1 MQDGAARVAGGLLLL
16 VALWIGVYWWWPS
29 EPPISYASRDTAP
42 AEPGPVSPVPTPP
55 ADAGAPGPMPEVPT
69 PPSPRPPAVIVPE
82 FTEHTV
88 LPNETFASIA
98 KSYYGSSSYA
108 TAISKANP
116 FISPQTL
123 SPGRVI
129 RIPKDP
135 KNIQGIPVTNPARD
149 QASQPIAPKPV
160 TKPPEPPPAE
170 GTREYTVQSG
180 DTLSTIAKKLYGD
193 SRLSSLIFESNRDQ
207 MNHEDELKIGQKLK
221 VPPKP

>member
-82 FTEHTV
+82 FT
-88 LPNETFASIA
+88 
-98 KSYYGSSSYA
+98 SSYA